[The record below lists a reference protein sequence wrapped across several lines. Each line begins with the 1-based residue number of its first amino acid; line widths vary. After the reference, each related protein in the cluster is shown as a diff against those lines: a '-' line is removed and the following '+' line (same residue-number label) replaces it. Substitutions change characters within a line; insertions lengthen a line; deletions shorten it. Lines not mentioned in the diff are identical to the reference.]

1 MVKLAELQQ
10 KFASLATGSRQPSAE
25 LLGFIADAPGAP
37 ASVRVRMYAENLRVK
52 TTDGLGAAYK
62 RLARLLGPT
71 LFQELA
77 DAYVR
82 GFPRPRRTMDDL
94 VNGLP
99 AFLALE
105 PGRWGRPDVSDL
117 ATLELARNEMGGETT
132 GNPPGPEVLAALA
145 PDEWP
150 STRLRFIAAVR
161 LLRLRFDV
169 GSLWTCL
176 DQGVEPPPPAAGPHP
191 VLVWREHHTVF
202 HSVLSAE
209 EADALE
215 RALAGRTLAEVCEAF
230 AAHEFPADAA
240 CGALAGWF
248 EDRLVLSLST
258 DRGGD
263 P

>member
-1 MVKLAELQQ
+1 VKLAELQQ
-10 KFASLATGSRQPSAE
+10 TFASLATASGQPSAE
-25 LLGFIADAPGAP
+25 RLGFIAEAPGAP
-37 ASVRVRMYAENLRVK
+37 AAVRMRMYAENLRVK
-52 TTDGLGAAYK
+52 NTDCLGAAYK

-77 DAYVR
+77 DTYVR
-82 GFPRPRRTMDDL
+82 GFQRPRRTVEDL

-99 AFLALE
+99 AFLAHDA
-105 PGRWGRPDVSDL
+105 GRWGRPDVSDL
-117 ATLELARNEMGGETT
+117 ATLELARNELALETT
-132 GNPPGPEVLAALA
+132 GNPPGPEALAALA
-145 PDEWP
+145 PVEWP
-150 STRLRFIAAVR
+150 STRLRFIAAIR

-169 GSLWTCL
+169 ASLWTCL
-176 DQGVEPPPPAAGPHP
+176 DQRVDPPAPAAGPHP

-209 EADALE
+209 EVDALE
-215 RALAGRTLAEVCEAF
+215 RALAGGTLAEVCEAF

>member
-1 MVKLAELQQ
+1 VVKLAELQQ
-10 KFASLATGSRQPSAE
+10 TFASLATGSRQPSAE
-25 LLGFIADAPGAP
+25 LLGFIAEAPGAA
-37 ASVRVRMYAENLRVK
+37 ASVRVRIYAENLRVK
-52 TTDGLGAAYK
+52 NTDCLGAAYK

-82 GFPRPRRTMDDL
+82 AFQRPRRTIEDL

-99 AFLALE
+99 AFLALDA
-105 PGRWGRPDVSDL
+105 GRWGRPDVSDL
-117 ATLELARNEMGGETT
+117 AALELARNEVAGETT
-132 GNPPGPEVLAALA
+132 GNPPGPEALAALA

-150 STRLRFIAAVR
+150 ATRLRFIAALR

-176 DQGVEPPPPAAGPHP
+176 DQKVEPPPPAAGPQP
-191 VLVWREHHTVF
+191 VLVWREGHTVF

-215 RALAGRTLAEVCEAF
+215 RARAGQTLAEVCEAF
-230 AAHEFPADAA
+230 AAKEFPADAA

-248 EDRLVLSLST
+248 EDRLVLSLAT
-258 DRGGD
+258 DCGGE

>member
-10 KFASLATGSRQPSAE
+10 KFASLATGSGQPSAE
-25 LLGFIADAPGAP
+25 MLGFIADAPGAP
-37 ASVRVRMYAENLRVK
+37 ASARVRMYAENLRVK

-82 GFPRPRRTMDDL
+82 AFHPPRRTIDDL

-99 AFLALE
+99 AFLDHD
-105 PGRWGRPDVSDL
+105 PVRWGRPDLSDL
-117 ATLELARNEMGGETT
+117 ATLELARNEMVGEAA
-132 GNPPGPEVLAALA
+132 GDPQGPEALAALA
-145 PDEWP
+145 PDEWA
-150 STRLRFIAAVR
+150 SARLRFIAALR

-176 DQGVEPPPPAAGPHP
+176 DQGLEPPPPAAGPLP
-191 VLVWREHHTVF
+191 VLVWRARHTVF

-215 RALAGRTLAEVCEAF
+215 RALAGLTLAEVCEAF
-230 AAHEFPADAA
+230 AAQEFPADAA

-248 EDRLVLSLST
+248 EDRLVLSLSA
-258 DRGGD
+258 D
-263 P
+263 PGEDA